1 MNQRLQVFH
10 RLKRKVDVILDS
22 NFKLK
27 GINKNKPTIFVFGV
41 SSQVNYGDLAI
52 SLAQEKFIKS
62 NFYNYNYVE
71 ILDYQS
77 KKAVNVIKKV
87 ITPRDIV
94 MISGG
99 GNLGNLYDFSE
110 NNRKMVIKSFPE
122 NKIISFPQSMY
133 YTKDVAGENQ
143 LEKDRSF
150 YSKSSNFVLTARES
164 LSYKNMKE
172 SFTNE
177 VLFCPDIV
185 LSLKT
190 PDVSPRRNN
199 VIAIMRNDVE
209 RLSDNNKDEL
219 LKQVKEKYQV
229 KFSDNNIPKP
239 MIVKK
244 KQRQEV
250 VFKRLLEI
258 KKSEFIITDRLHGMI
273 FSAIT
278 RTPCVV
284 FNNSNNKVKFSYLDW
299 LKDDPLIF
307 YAENKSVQEITCWI
321 SEIKKLNGIKYNY
334 NESFKKYINYIK
346 KENE

>member
-1 MNQRLQVFH
+1 MNQKLKVFH
-10 RLKRKVDVILDS
+10 RLKRKIDVVLDS

-27 GINKNKPTIFVFGV
+27 KIDKSKPTIFVFGV

-52 SLAQEKFIKS
+52 SLAQEKFIK
-62 NFYNYNYVE
+62 NNLFNYNYVE

-87 ITPRDIV
+87 ITPSDIV
-94 MISGG
+94 MVSGG

-110 NNRKMVIKSFPE
+110 NNRKNVIRNFPE

-133 YTKDVAGENQ
+133 YTKDIEGEER
-143 LEKDRSF
+143 LVEDSSF
-150 YSKSSNFVLTARES
+150 YSESPNFILTARES

-172 SFTNE
+172 NFTNKI
-177 VLFCPDIV
+177 LFCPDIV

-190 PDVSPRRNN
+190 PDVSPTRKN

-209 RLSDNNKDEL
+209 RLQDDKKNEL

-229 KFSDNNIPKP
+229 KFSDNNIPNP
-239 MIVKK
+239 RIVKK
-244 KQRQEV
+244 KHRQEV

-258 KKSEFIITDRLHGMI
+258 KKSEFIITDRLHGML

-284 FNNSNNKVKFSYLDW
+284 FNNSNNKVKFSYLNW
-299 LKDDPLIF
+299 LKSDPLIF
-307 YAENKSVQEITCWI
+307 YAENKSVQEIISWI
-321 SEIKKLNGIKYNY
+321 SEVKNLSNVKYDY
-334 NESFKKYINYIK
+334 NENFKKYIDYIK
-346 KENE
+346 NENA